1 MSADVESIFFGDMG
15 DDYAGML
22 ETIQKLDNAF
32 IIDDANDF
40 LKFYRKYVR
49 IVSRYQSYWT
59 NINYIFLKAIKEE
72 KHNIIKKI
80 NKIYKPEENAA
91 VYWAAKIDDEELVK
105 SLVERGL
112 KDNLALKAAYENN
125 NIEMF
130 NLLFDHGMR
139 FRIDGERYKFNLY

>member
-1 MSADVESIFFGDMG
+1 MSADVESFFFGEMG
-15 DDYAGML
+15 DDYAGMF
-22 ETIQKLDNAF
+22 ETVQKLDNAF

-49 IVSRYQSYWT
+49 IVSGYQSYWT

-130 NLLFDHGMR
+130 NLLFDYGMR